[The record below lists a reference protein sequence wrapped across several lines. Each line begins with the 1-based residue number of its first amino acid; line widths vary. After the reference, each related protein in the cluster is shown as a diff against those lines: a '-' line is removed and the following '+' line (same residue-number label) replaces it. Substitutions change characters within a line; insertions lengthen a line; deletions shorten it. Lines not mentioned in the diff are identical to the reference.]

1 MSRALSAE
9 KILHRLTGV
18 FWLKDTAFVG
28 TTDAVQAKGDL
39 QITLTAGDVAAMG
52 PLADGDE
59 IRIGSNGNLAEVNIV
74 NGTPAGEVVTLAIP
88 LGRAIATG
96 EVVTVLTALDLGCTD
111 ENGITFA
118 TTQDET
124 PVICGTQRQTYLF
137 IGGNIDQA
145 LTFALRDFEVEN
157 IAKMFGIDE
166 DDTTV
171 VVVTGPPKAIML
183 NPDDFTTFG
192 NAPFK
197 FEGLQED
204 STPVVFYIF
213 SAKVAV
219 VNGDITA
226 VFGTATILPINMRAN
241 GNSAAVIG

>member
-1 MSRALSAE
+1 MARALAAE
-9 KILHRLTGV
+9 KVLHRMTGV
-18 FWLKDTAFVG
+18 FWLEDTAPTATITAGV
-28 TTDAVQAKGDL
+28 AKGGTVV
-39 QITLTAGDVAAMG
+39 TLTAGDVAALS
-52 PLADGDE
+52 LADGDE
-59 IRIGSNGNLAEVNIV
+59 IRIGNNGNLAEINIV
-74 NGTPAGEVVTLAIP
+74 DGAPAGEVVTLQIP
-88 LGRAIATG
+88 VGRAIGNT
-96 EVVTVLTALDLGCTD
+96 EVFTKLTATDLGCTD

-124 PVICGTQRQTYLF
+124 AVICGTQRQTYLF

-157 IAKMFGIDE
+157 IAKMFGMDE
-166 DDTTV
+166 ADSTIIDTT
-171 VVVTGPPKAIML
+171 GPVKSIML

-197 FEGLQED
+197 FEGLLED
-204 STPVVFYIF
+204 NTPVVFFVF

-219 VNGDITA
+219 VNGDISA
-226 VFGTATILPINMRAN
+226 VFGTATILPVNMRAN

>member
-1 MSRALSAE
+1 MARGLSAE
-9 KILHRLTGV
+9 KILHRMTGV
-18 FWLKDTAFVG
+18 FWLKDAAPTG
-28 TTDAVQAKGDL
+28 TIDTGGGAAKGGVS
-39 QITLTAGDVAAMG
+39 ITLTAGDVVAMG
-52 PLADGDE
+52 LVVGDE
-59 IRIGSNGNLAEVNIV
+59 IRIGPNGNLAEVNVIKTIAV
-74 NGTPAGEVVTLAIP
+74 EVLTLDIP
-88 LGRAIATG
+88 LGRAAAVG
-96 EVVTVLTALDLGCTD
+96 EVVTKLVATDLGCTD

-166 DDTTV
+166 DDATIV
-171 VVVTGPPKAIML
+171 DATGPPKSIML
-183 NPDDFTTFG
+183 NPDDFTNFG

-197 FEGLQED
+197 FEGLLED
-204 STPVVFYIF
+204 STPVVFYVF

-226 VFGTATILPINMRAN
+226 VFGTATILPVNMRAN